1 VLIII
6 SYDNIKAKITDA
18 IEKKNPDRTVRMT
31 DRQTDRPPSHSDRK
45 QKKASDSGMA
55 PSFSQLKSRRNC
67 ARKYYDEIPNI
78 KLQKL
83 LLDIIYM
90 PIHSV
95 YMQKCNLNINSVIKE
110 AKKPKV

>member
-6 SYDNIKAKITDA
+6 SYDNIEAKITDA
-18 IEKKNPDRTVRMT
+18 IEKKNPDRTVRMTDWQT

-90 PIHSV
+90 PIH
-95 YMQKCNLNINSVIKE
+95 
-110 AKKPKV
+110 